1 METKS
6 NDYLD
11 EYIYDYIDDLCE
23 SSDKYKV
30 LSSNLKDRLTEL
42 FDSIEDED
50 CDEILCDIDEINKY
64 LIKLNNLSNNEFT
77 LIKSNGKKLIEK
89 YLKHKEK
96 IESLKIQNN
105 MLQEELSI
113 VNEQKEQAIL
123 KIDEINDEYYKL
135 AQEKNNLV
143 MQMNIQESEE
153 NEKNK
158 LNNEILN
165 DEINNLKDRIDYL
178 TNQINLSEEKMNSL
192 SKRNKEIYSE
202 NSQLKKELACNNEIL
217 RKSNEKNRKINEEK
231 ESIRLVNRGLQ
242 KTIDELKNQC
252 KDYQTVINYNEEQIK
267 KIKESLKKQS
277 ENQIDRKISLNNI
290 IKFDGEQEEEK
301 KSNNINDINNNEN
314 LTNEEILKKR
324 RNAIDFTGNE
334 INLNE
339 LIFDQS
345 ESSDYDEIE
354 KKNQIKLAFTRVK
367 AVRRFNR
374 LKSLNYNYKKENFE
388 EKNPIRNVK
397 SKKTVVFR
405 AFKIN
410 DINNQNGE
418 DINKFANERLDTIM
432 TERSDFDSSKN
443 LVKVRSFNID
453 NNNENLK
460 TTNFSRNSSEDSSY
474 LNEIKKEK
482 ENNIEIEKDETYLY
496 ELLFRFLD

>member
-1 METKS
+1 MES
-6 NDYLD
+6 QNSDILD

-23 SSDKYKV
+23 TSDKYKV
-30 LSSNLKDRLTEL
+30 LSTNLKERLTEL
-42 FDSIEDED
+42 FDSIDDED

-135 AQEKNNLV
+135 AQEKNNLE
-143 MQMNIQESEE
+143 MQMNIQESVETQ
-153 NEKNK
+153 KTK
-158 LNNEILN
+158 LNNEMLN
-165 DEINNLKDRIDYL
+165 EEINSLKDRIDYL

-217 RKSNEKNRKINEEK
+217 RKANEKNKKINEEK
-231 ESIRLVNRGLQ
+231 ESIRLMNRGLQ
-242 KTIDELKNQC
+242 KTIDDLKNQC
-252 KDYQTVINYNEEQIK
+252 KDYQTIISYNEEQIK
-267 KIKESLKKQS
+267 KIKESIKKQS
-277 ENQIDRKISLNNI
+277 ETQLDKKIGLNDILNS
-290 IKFDGEQEEEK
+290 DGEEEK
-301 KSNNINDINNNEN
+301 NSNNIVNEDT
-314 LTNEEILKKR
+314 LQKR
-324 RNAIDFTGNE
+324 RNAVDYTGKE

-345 ESSDYDEIE
+345 ESSDHDEKIE

-388 EKNPIRNVK
+388 EKNPLRNHR

-405 AFKIN
+405 DLKIN
-410 DINNQNGE
+410 GFNKEPRE
-418 DINKFANERLDTIM
+418 DIYQLNNERLETIM
-432 TERSDFDSSKN
+432 TERSDFDSSKKLIKVNN
-443 LVKVRSFNID
+443 LNL
-453 NNNENLK
+453 NNNNKKVKFANYSE
-460 TTNFSRNSSEDSSY
+460 NSSEDSSDI
-474 LNEIKKEK
+474 NDVKKEK
-482 ENNIEIEKDETYLY
+482 ENNFEIENDETYLY